1 MSRWLLALGLVMA
14 TVASADPALV
24 VRVVVNAKNP
34 AKTIE
39 RRSVEEAFLKK
50 RTRWDDDSAILP
62 VDLVQRSSVRE
73 RFSHDVLGRD
83 VAAVRRY
90 WAQVVFSGRGVAP
103 PELGSEVEIVKYV
116 AAHPGAI
123 GYVSAGVDLAGVKV
137 IEVD

>member
-1 MSRWLLALGLVMA
+1 MSRWLIALALVMA

-24 VRVVVNAKNP
+24 LHIVVNAKNP

-62 VDLVQRSSVRE
+62 VDLSQKSSVRE
-73 RFSHDVLGRD
+73 RFSHDMLGRD

-103 PELGSEVEIVKYV
+103 PELSSEAEVVKYV

-123 GYVSAGVDLAGVKV
+123 GYVSAGIDLTGVKV
-137 IEVD
+137 IEVN

>member
-1 MSRWLLALGLVMA
+1 MMRWLIALALVTA
-14 TVASADPALV
+14 TVASADPGG
-24 VRVVVNAKNP
+24 VRIIVNAKNS
-34 AKTIE
+34 ARTIE
-39 RRSVEEAFLKK
+39 RRTVEEAFLKK

-62 VDLVQRSSVRE
+62 VDLSQKSTVRE

-90 WAQVVFSGRGVAP
+90 WAQMVFSGHGVAP
-103 PELGSEVEIVKYV
+103 PELASEGEVVKYV

-123 GYVSAGVDLAGVKV
+123 GYVSAGTEIAGVKV